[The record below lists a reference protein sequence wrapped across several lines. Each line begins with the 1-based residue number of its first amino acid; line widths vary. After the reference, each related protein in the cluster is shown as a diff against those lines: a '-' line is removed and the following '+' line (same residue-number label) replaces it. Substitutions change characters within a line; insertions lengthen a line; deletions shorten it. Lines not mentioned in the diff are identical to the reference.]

1 MTAKVKLARCF
12 VVYMDMKTR
21 TFFTFLLNQ
30 CGKIPSAIKR
40 KCRKG
45 KNRVHDNETLSSKGD
60 SQVENSSHSTNDEVL
75 HSNDGSVSTS
85 SRINGTKSGDDSESL
100 SIKSS
105 SSNSSYPDNI
115 NNNML
120 VDNHQTV
127 NDVGEEYNSDD
138 DDSNY
143 NPHEDVDNK
152 DPITFT
158 EDVYLDWMEL
168 FENMLLLYGWLTKDM
183 MPCRDFKFGS

>member
-1 MTAKVKLARCF
+1 
-12 VVYMDMKTR
+12 
-21 TFFTFLLNQ
+21 
-30 CGKIPSAIKR
+30 
-40 KCRKG
+40 
-45 KNRVHDNETLSSKGD
+45 
-60 SQVENSSHSTNDEVL
+60 
-75 HSNDGSVSTS
+75 
-85 SRINGTKSGDDSESL
+85 
-100 SIKSS
+100 
-105 SSNSSYPDNI
+105 
-115 NNNML
+115 ML